1 MAQPKTEVLF
11 QVLQL
16 SSYYSLQLARSCIAA
31 TSMIKP
37 FELFWASE
45 KSMFASLK
53 FGISIVN
60 VSTKLKAIAAPFS
73 KSRYIV
79 NLLL

>member
-1 MAQPKTEVLF
+1 
-11 QVLQL
+11 
-16 SSYYSLQLARSCIAA
+16 
-31 TSMIKP
+31 MIKP
-37 FELFWASE
+37 FELFCASE